1 MSFYRFARALLL
13 FLCRVLWR
21 VQVVGREHVPADGV
35 YIVAPSHRSGLDIPF
50 AATITRRRLRF
61 MAKREIFSTRLGRKV
76 FTALGAI
83 KVDRGSTDRGAL
95 RASQA
100 ALREGEPLVIFPEG
114 TRREGRAIV
123 DLFDGCAYLSS
134 KLSVPMVPVGIGGSG
149 DILPRG
155 RRWPRFPRVVVVVGP
170 PVVPPE
176 QPVDGSRVQRR
187 SQVRALTEELRVAL
201 QECYDDA
208 LERSGSTSPDPPARD
223 LPLREDREHA

>member
-13 FLCRVLWR
+13 FLCRLLWR
-21 VQVVGREHVPADGV
+21 VQVVGREHVPTDGV

-50 AATITRRRLRF
+50 AATVTRRRLRF
-61 MAKREIFSTRLGRKV
+61 MAKQEIFSTRLGRKV

-100 ALREGEPLVIFPEG
+100 ALQEGEPLVIFPEG

-123 DLFDGCAYLSS
+123 DLFDGCAYLST
-134 KLSVPMVPVGIGGSG
+134 KLSVPLVPVGIGGSG

-155 RRWPRFPRVVVVVGP
+155 RRWPRFPKVVVVVGA

-176 QPVDGSRVQRR
+176 PPADGSRVQRR

-208 LERSGSTSPDPPARD
+208 LERSGATDPDSAAGD
-223 LPLREDREHA
+223 LALREDREHA